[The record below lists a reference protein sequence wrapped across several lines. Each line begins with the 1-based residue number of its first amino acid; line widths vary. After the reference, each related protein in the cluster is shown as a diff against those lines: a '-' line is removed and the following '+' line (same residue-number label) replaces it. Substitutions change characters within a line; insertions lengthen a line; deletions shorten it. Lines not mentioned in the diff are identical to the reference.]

1 MNKCLM
7 VTAVAVAYI
16 LSIILSP
23 SIAMAH
29 TTEAASA
36 GYKTPTP
43 KVSKQ
48 LIVDR
53 LNNLSSELD
62 VKYTDEVGRRIK
74 EYTVSYRIAGERI
87 LGRVGMYFPLFEE
100 EIQARNLPEVLK
112 YVAVVESHLD
122 ITARSKSGAVG
133 LWQFIKSTAEMQ
145 GLTVNK
151 YIDERKD
158 AEMST
163 IAALDYLES
172 LYEQFGDWTLAIA
185 AYNCGPGGVRKAIR
199 RSGKSDYW
207 SIRNYLPRE
216 TQKYLPRI
224 IAAMYLMKYYHMH
237 NLNPRSVDS
246 DLREVTI
253 IKDGK
258 GHNLSKL
265 SKQLG
270 LDQSIIKTLNSKFIT
285 GSFPKNQGHLGLHI
299 PTSVYNRY
307 LELYSP
313 ESYKKIL
320 TQQREDELIA
330 LRKKLVSSREHITN
344 LHAIQTIVY
353 ERVRQKFRKPKIYKV
368 KVS

>member
-1 MNKCLM
+1 MNKYLK
-7 VTAVAVAYI
+7 VTAIAVAYI
-16 LSIILSP
+16 LSIILGSGD
-23 SIAMAH
+23 AMAH

-36 GYKTPTP
+36 GYKTPIP

-53 LNNLSSELD
+53 LNNLSSEIDLQ
-62 VKYTDEVGRRIK
+62 YTEEVGKRIK
-74 EYTVSYRIAGERI
+74 EYTVSYRVAGEKI

-100 EIQARNLPEVLK
+100 KIHAKNLPDELK
-112 YVAVVESHLD
+112 YVALVESHLD
-122 ITARSKSGAVG
+122 VTARSKSGAVG

-158 AEMST
+158 AEKST

-172 LYEQFGDWTLAIA
+172 LFNQFGDWTLAIA

-207 SIRNYLPRE
+207 SIRKYLPRE
-216 TQKYLPRI
+216 TQKYVPRV
-224 IAAMYLMKYYHMH
+224 IAAMYLTKYYHMH
-237 NLNPRSVDS
+237 NLHPKSVDS
-246 DLREVTI
+246 DLREVTS

-265 SKQLG
+265 SQQLG
-270 LDQSIIKTLNSKFIT
+270 VDKTILKTLNSKYIT
-285 GSFPKNQGHLGLHI
+285 GSFPKNQGHLELHI
-299 PTSVYNRY
+299 PTSTYTKY
-307 LELYSP
+307 LALYSP
-313 ESYKKIL
+313 ESYKKLLIKE
-320 TQQREDELIA
+320 REEELIA
-330 LRKKLVSSREHITN
+330 IRKKIVSSREHISN
-344 LHAIQTIVY
+344 LHEIKSIVY

-368 KVS
+368 RVS